1 MTFSSSGGAERAYE
15 RYGCMILSVSAIL
28 GISAAVLTTASL
40 LSMFPSLH
48 FQSTYPILRALGTT
62 LVGFN
67 TLALIMVLI
76 PYRRYERWAWYTL
89 GMLLPSGCCSSSACP
104 TSPT

>member
-15 RYGCMILSVSAIL
+15 RYGWMILSVSAIL

-48 FQSTYPILRALGTT
+48 FPSTYPILRALGTT